1 MRWRAHIRTVELK
14 MLRTKRLAVL
24 TIGLILAAAQTVSAK
39 TAMEWLHALDNN
51 MVMRSA
57 QYMATMTVHLPSG
70 QERLFKMDCKVVGD
84 KYALMEYTEPKR
96 DLGTRY
102 LKRDDEL
109 WIYFPRVDRTMLIQG
124 HMLRQGVQGG
134 DMSFE
139 DMTESKSW
147 EDQYDAEIVKQDSNQ
162 VTIRMTAH
170 DMTVSYP
177 YREII
182 IDKRTALPMYQLS
195 SDASKQPIK
204 ETEILHYKKI
214 GDRNFPTSVIIRS
227 RLVDNKWTKF
237 EMSDVKL
244 DMKFDES
251 QFTKRALEE

>member
-1 MRWRAHIRTVELK
+1 MPDTKKLMSLVVG
-14 MLRTKRLAVL
+14 MLLVAV
-24 TIGLILAAAQTVSAK
+24 QTAPAK
-39 TAMEWLHALDNN
+39 TAMEWLHELDYN
-51 MVMRSA
+51 MVMKSA

-70 QERLFKMDCKVVGD
+70 QERMFKMECKVVGD
-84 KYALMEYTEPKR
+84 QYAMMEYTEPKR

-147 EDQYDAEIVKQDSNQ
+147 EDIYDAEIVKQDSNT
-162 VTIRMTAH
+162 VTIKMTAH
-170 DMTVSYP
+170 DMTTSYP
-177 YREII
+177 YREIV
-182 IDKRTALPMYQLS
+182 IDKRTSLPMLEVS
-195 SDASKQPIK
+195 SDASESPIK
-204 ETEILHYKKI
+204 ETEILSYKKI

-244 DMKFDES
+244 DVKFDES

>member
-1 MRWRAHIRTVELK
+1 MV
-14 MLRTKRLAVL
+14 
-24 TIGLILAAAQTVSAK
+24 QTLYAK
-39 TAMEWLHALDNN
+39 TAKEWLQELDHN

-57 QYMATMTVHLPSG
+57 QYMATMIVHLPSG
-70 QERLFKMDCKVVGD
+70 QERTFKMECKVVGD
-84 KYALMEYTEPKR
+84 QYALMEYTEPKR

-102 LKRDDEL
+102 LKRDDQL

-139 DMTESKSW
+139 DMTESQSW
-147 EDQYDAEIVKQDSNQ
+147 EDVYDAEIVKQDSNT
-162 VTIRMTAH
+162 VTIKMAAH

-177 YREII
+177 YREIV
-182 IDKRTALPMYQLS
+182 IDKHTSLPMYQVS
-195 SDASKQPIK
+195 SDASGQPIK
-204 ETEILHYKKI
+204 ETEILKYKKI

-244 DMKFDES
+244 DVKFDES